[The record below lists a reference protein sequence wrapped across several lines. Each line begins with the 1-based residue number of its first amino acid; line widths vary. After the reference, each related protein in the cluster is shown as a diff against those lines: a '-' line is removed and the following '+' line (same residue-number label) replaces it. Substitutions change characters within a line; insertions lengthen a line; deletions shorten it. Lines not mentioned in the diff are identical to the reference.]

1 MTLPVLLSR
10 RFIRLQA
17 VQRLYAFYVCRQA
30 NHGRALDQI
39 RADFIP
45 DVFADPP
52 VDSTQ
57 SAQALQKAIDLFET
71 SLAMPDPLS
80 SGSSLAKD
88 RISSIVS
95 RAVTSYRDAM
105 ARDKHRLEQGF
116 VEAITVINQSCVRIW
131 QLLVEWMYLDEGR
144 NEVAGLGD
152 SSSSTASVGLADSVL
167 LKRLGD
173 DECLADLVQQWAA
186 SWELHM
192 PLVKSWYHQFIRRD
206 TTIRSLLAALSH
218 PNQELPLLVY
228 LVERIIFGKEGIH
241 SFFDAVDV
249 RWTAHKCVV
258 KKLVRRG
265 LARLGASGDGKV
277 DMELLEPDD
286 PSVSEQCFYT
296 ALVRMALQRDRELDG
311 MIAQTAENWAIDR
324 VLLLDKTII
333 KLALCEMLYFADI
346 PIKVSINEY
355 IDLSKMYSMP
365 KSSQFVN
372 GLLDAVAS
380 KLRP

>member
-1 MTLPVLLSR
+1 M
-10 RFIRLQA
+10 
-17 VQRLYAFYVCRQA
+17 CRQA

-57 SAQALQKAIDLFET
+57 SAQALQQAIDLFET

-95 RAVTSYRDAM
+95 CAVTSYRDAM
-105 ARDKHRLEQGF
+105 ARDKHRLEQGL

-152 SSSSTASVGLADSVL
+152 SSSSTASVCLADSVL

-173 DECLADLVQQWAA
+173 DECLADLVQRWAA

-218 PNQELPLLVY
+218 PNQELPLLVD

-249 RWTAHKCVV
+249 RWTAHKYVV

-296 ALVRMALQRDRELDG
+296 ALVRVALQRDRELDG